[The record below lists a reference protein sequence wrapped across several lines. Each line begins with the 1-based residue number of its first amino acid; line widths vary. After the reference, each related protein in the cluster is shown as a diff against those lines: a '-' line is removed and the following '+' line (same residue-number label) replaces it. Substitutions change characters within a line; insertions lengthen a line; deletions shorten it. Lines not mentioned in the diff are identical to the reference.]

1 MLPGAQLHLYDGNA
15 QHAALLQKHLVLA
28 GHQLTLFR
36 TFDALTSAFSRELPE
51 ILLLVPPPDHLQV
64 PDELQCLRD
73 AHPALLILVLLDSAL
88 YQDRALWL
96 RAGADVVLSRPYALE
111 ELQAWISSLL
121 RRGASSVRANG
132 NHLVY
137 ADLSCDLSRHRV
149 TRAGQA
155 IKLTVR
161 EFDLLVYFLQH
172 PEQVLPRL
180 QILHAVW
187 GSGWRGDD
195 NLLDV
200 YIRYLRNKLDVPGSS
215 SLIHTERGIGFVLRQ
230 AEMIKQRPKQQSDLS
245 QTSPSGSALDTACQ
259 TTC

>member
-28 GHQLTLFR
+28 GHQLTLFSA
-36 TFDALTSAFSRELPE
+36 FDALMAALSRELPE
-51 ILLLVPPPDHLQV
+51 ILLLVPSPDQLQD
-64 PDELQCLRD
+64 PEEIQRLRE
-73 AHPALLILVLLDSAL
+73 AHPALLILVLLDSAF
-88 YQDRALWL
+88 YQDRAIWL

-111 ELQAWISSLL
+111 ELQAWIISLL
-121 RRGASSVRANG
+121 RRSGSPASAHGSQ
-132 NHLVY
+132 LVY
-137 ADLSCDLSRHRV
+137 ADLSCDLSGHQV
-149 TRAGQA
+149 SRAGQV

-200 YIRYLRNKLDVPGSS
+200 YIRYLRNKLDVPGSTP
-215 SLIHTERGIGFVLRQ
+215 LIHTERGIGFVLRQ
-230 AEMIKQRPKQQSDLS
+230 EERTKPQPKSQSDQS
-245 QTSPSGSALDTACQ
+245 HPN
-259 TTC
+259 